1 MNDERYIGNQMNHI
15 NTLVKS
21 VLISTLLLSPFS
33 FGEMN
38 KPRQPPEAAFT
49 ACEGKSAGDS
59 AQFNTRRGKTL
70 TGTCEIVGGDNAG
83 KLVLRPDNL
92 KRKNKMR
99 KNPPQ
104 AAYRACDGKSAGD
117 SAQFE
122 TRRGKT
128 LTGTCEMLN
137 SQLVVRPQHAVH

>member
-21 VLISTLLLSPFS
+21 VLISTLMVSPFS
-33 FGEMN
+33 FGEMS

-59 AQFNTRRGKTL
+59 TQFETRRGKTL
-70 TGTCEIVGGDNAG
+70 TGKCEIVGGDNAG

-99 KNPPQ
+99 KQPPQ
-104 AAYRACDGKSAGD
+104 AAYTACNGKSIGD

-128 LTGTCEMLN
+128 LPGTCEELN
-137 SQLVVRPQHAVH
+137 SQLVLRPQRQ